1 MSITN
6 RETNMRVIHVLH
18 SHGVGGAER
27 HAFWLLTALRDAGHE
42 AIYAGPQD
50 SWLAEHLSL
59 EKIPVFHVPMH
70 GFFDIFSMFKLGLL
84 ARYLRADLIHGH
96 LTRGAHY
103 AAIAARLSGCPAVAT
118 AHATNAAKHFGGVS
132 KIIAVSSAV
141 AEFLKD
147 QAYPSDRIITI
158 LNAVPMPMI
167 EKDSARKAMRKQ
179 LALHENEIAIGM
191 VARFVADKG
200 HDVLL
205 NALSQLSIDPRA
217 PQNWRLFFAG
227 SYSTDWGRRMQ
238 ALSVSLGLK
247 GRVTFLGEIEDV
259 QGFLPAM
266 DILVAPSRRESFGL
280 ALVEGMAVGIPVIS
294 ARVGGVPEVVEDGIT
309 GLLTPAEDVI
319 ALKLA
324 IQQLLGDDALRQSMG
339 QAGYLRFKAHFSLN
353 RLCRDILALY
363 DDVITE
369 KRKGSPEEKE

>member
-1 MSITN
+1 
-6 RETNMRVIHVLH
+6 MRVIHVLH

-70 GFFDIFSMFKLGLL
+70 GFFDIFSMVKLGLL
-84 ARYLRADLIHGH
+84 ARYLRADLVHGH

-103 AAIAARLSGCPAVAT
+103 AAIAARLSGCAAVAT

-132 KIIAVSSAV
+132 RIIAVSSAV
-141 AEFLKD
+141 AEFLRG

-158 LNAVPMPMI
+158 LNAVPMPVI
-167 EKDSARKAMRKQ
+167 EKAIARKATRKQ
-179 LALHENEIAIGM
+179 LSLHEGEIAIGM

-200 HDVLL
+200 HDILL
-205 NALSQLSIDPRA
+205 NALSQLSVDTHVS
-217 PQNWRLFFAG
+217 QNWRLFWAG
-227 SYSTDWGRRMQ
+227 SYDTDWGHRMQ
-238 ALSVSLGLK
+238 ALSDSLGLK
-247 GRVTFLGEIEDV
+247 HRVTFLGEIEDV
-259 QGFLPAM
+259 PAFLSAM

-280 ALVEGMAVGIPVIS
+280 ALVEGMAVGLPVIA
-294 ARVGGVPEVVEDGIT
+294 ARVGGVPEVVEDGVT
-309 GLLTPAEDVI
+309 GLLTPVEDVI

-324 IQQLLGDDALRQSMG
+324 MQRLLNDDALRQSMG
-339 QAGYLRFKAHFSLN
+339 RAGYLRFEAHFSMN
-353 RLCRDILALY
+353 RLCRNILDLY
-363 DDVITE
+363 DDIITE
-369 KRKGSPEEKE
+369 KRKAK